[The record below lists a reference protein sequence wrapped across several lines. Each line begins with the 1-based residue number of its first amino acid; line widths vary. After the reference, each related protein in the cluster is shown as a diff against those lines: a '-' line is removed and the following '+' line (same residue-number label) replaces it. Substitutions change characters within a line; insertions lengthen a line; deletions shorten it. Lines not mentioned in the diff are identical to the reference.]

1 MLKNAIFILLMMTA
15 MQSYA
20 QTSKKYLKDPI
31 DLAALDFDTFNVPG
45 FYSEAGNVIYKKPVS
60 GLTNSAVFG
69 YVYGT
74 QSVGLADVAGTFNG
88 AKYCALSMVI
98 NKEGKLIGVCAESAP
113 ATAKQIDKRLKTI
126 ESKYGK
132 ASPLPKKGYVFE
144 QGEKYVQISLVQAM
158 DDYNKLIPNT
168 FTTYLYIIDKA
179 YLERIKDGL
188 TDNEFKPLS
197 GM

>member
-1 MLKNAIFILLMMTA
+1 MLKNAIFILLIMTA

-20 QTSKKYLKDPI
+20 QTSKKYLKDRI
-31 DLAALDFDTFNVPG
+31 DLATIDFDTFNVPG
-45 FYSEAGNVIYKKPVS
+45 FYSEAGNVVYKKPVN
-60 GLTNSAVFG
+60 GFTDSAVFG

-88 AKYCALSMVI
+88 IKYYALSMVI
-98 NKEGKLIGVCAESAP
+98 NKEGKLIGICAESVP
-113 ATAKQIDKRLKTI
+113 ANTKEIDKRVKAI

-132 ASPLPKKGYVFE
+132 ANALPKKGYAFT
-144 QGEKYVQISLVQAM
+144 QGEKYVQVSLVQTM
-158 DDYNKLIPNT
+158 DDYNKPVPDT
-168 FTTYLYIIDKA
+168 FTTYLYIIDKV
-179 YLERIKDGL
+179 YLERIKEGL